1 MIDKASLNDFILM
14 KLVWEN
20 SSLVGYEKLVA
31 LGLARR
37 YSSKD
42 GYTKYSI
49 RKLAADA
56 GISVSSVQNIIP
68 RILESGEWAAI
79 GEGTR
84 AGKYAPVLEKLA
96 EPNRKMESPRK
107 KAYDVS
113 QNLSSSDGDTEENA
127 MVEDSFSPETG
138 SLPLYRTDEPM
149 HSGNVMPFVK
159 LAGYKSYASR
169 LVKRTDIST
178 RGRKDE
184 FNVANLTAMY
194 TRFHKAGYEMEPIDT
209 LLTYQCDNALALSDG
224 FLRAVLGR
232 LHKNGLLTEPKTFK
246 ADPEEDKI
254 YLTAKIVWDIIQARK
269 TPQDDDNIYSTSL

>member
-1 MIDKASLNDFILM
+1 MTDKETLNDFILM

-20 SSLVGYEKLVA
+20 SSLAGYEKLVA

-42 GYTKYSI
+42 GYSKYSI

-56 GISVSSVQNIIP
+56 GISVSSVQKIIP
-68 RILESGEWAAI
+68 RILESGEWEAI
-79 GEGTR
+79 GSGTR
-84 AGKYAPVLEKLA
+84 AGKYAPVLAKLSA
-96 EPNRKMESPRK
+96 KNERMESPRK
-107 KAYDVS
+107 KEYDVS
-113 QNLSSSDGDTEENA
+113 LNLLSEGGEAPDYGEQDVA
-127 MVEDSFSPETG
+127 ETS
-138 SLPLYRTDEPM
+138 SLPLYLRDEPM
-149 HSGNVMPFVK
+149 NSGNIAPFIK
-159 LAGYKSYASR
+159 LAGYKQYASR
-169 LVKRTDIST
+169 LHKRTDITT

-194 TRFHKAGYEMEPIDT
+194 SRFHKAGYELEAIDT

-232 LHKNGLLTEPKTFK
+232 MTKNGRTVEPKTFK

-254 YLTAKIVWDIIQARK
+254 YLTAKVIWDIMEAR
-269 TPQDDDNIYSTSL
+269 TIPADDSEQYSSSL

>member
-56 GISVSSVQNIIP
+56 GIAVSSVQNAIP
-68 RILESGEWAAI
+68 RILESGEWEAI
-79 GEGTR
+79 GSGTR
-84 AGKYAPVLEKLA
+84 AGKYAPVLEKLS
-96 EPNRKMESPRK
+96 EPRVKTESPRK
-107 KAYDVS
+107 KTYDVL
-113 QNLSSSDGDTEENA
+113 QNLSSSGDSTEDGADVYEE
-127 MVEDSFSPETG
+127 S
-138 SLPLYRTDEPM
+138 SLPLYLTDEAM
-149 HSGNVMPFVK
+149 HSGNIAPFIK
-159 LAGYKSYASR
+159 LAGYKAYADR
-169 LVKRTDIST
+169 LFKRTDIST

-184 FNVANLTAMY
+184 FNVANLAAMY
-194 TRFHKAGYEMEPIDT
+194 TRFHKAGYELEAIDT

-232 LHKNGLLTEPKTFK
+232 LHKDGHTVAPKTFK
-246 ADPEEDKI
+246 ADPTEDKI
-254 YLTAKIVWDIIQARK
+254 YLTAKLIWDIIEARRRPSEALDK
-269 TPQDDDNIYSTSL
+269 YSTSL